1 MKAEIPTWA
10 LRQAGSGD
18 RELVGEALGLG
29 RTKVDWPDRKALRDW
44 ARRQGWPTPW
54 VDFEHAFLTRMLEDE
69 ASFAAALGESGIGIR
84 IPKGEFAIS
93 EADLAKLDAL
103 YEARSPTGRPTDWGL
118 LVESLREIRR
128 AVEAGVE
135 VQVAGG
141 PDLRTWQGF
150 YDWAHGR
157 YHMLEDGFDR
167 WIGDDS

>member
-10 LRQAGSGD
+10 MRPAGSGD
-18 RELVGEALGLG
+18 RELVGETLG
-29 RTKVDWPDRKALRDW
+29 RGTAKVDWPDRKALRDW
-44 ARRQGWPTPW
+44 ARRQGWSTPW
-54 VDFEHAFLTRMLEDE
+54 LDFEQAFLARMLEDE
-69 ASFAAALGESGIGIR
+69 ASFEAALGESGLGIR
-84 IPKGEFAIS
+84 IPKDEFAVS

-128 AVEAGVE
+128 AVEAGVV

-157 YHMLEDGFDR
+157 YHMLEDGSDR